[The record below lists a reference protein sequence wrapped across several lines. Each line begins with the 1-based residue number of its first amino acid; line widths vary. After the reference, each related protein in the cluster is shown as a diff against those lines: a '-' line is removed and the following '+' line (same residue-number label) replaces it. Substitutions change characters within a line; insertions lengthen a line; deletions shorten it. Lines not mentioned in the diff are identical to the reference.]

1 MFNIQCSEFVGNCI
15 TFSPHSSLD
24 GVDHLIRLFWSEPS
38 SFIVCASF
46 HPQNYYSQLWALAV
60 APEGSK
66 RTVACRA
73 LCFLGT
79 CALIL
84 TLHLLARLWFTAAAG
99 PLFQTEVFI
108 SSWDPALLHE
118 ILLSTNDEK
127 RTWSGGFEPT
137 PLRANIFTKQILTP
151 KTTVPWLR
159 VSSLFLFCTTHV
171 SNRCCT
177 LKSIFFFLI
186 WLQVACII
194 SICQSWYIT
203 VIQYEQVIEAH
214 TWIQYC

>member
-1 MFNIQCSEFVGNCI
+1 MCQVCFYFYFCI
-15 TFSPHSSLD
+15 FFIFFFLLPATVVLFIYSASYYMLIFDVLNSWPIALLFSPHSSLD
-24 GVDHLIRLFWSEPS
+24 GVDHLIRLFFFVWTIFLCCVCFIPS
-38 SFIVCASF
+38 TEL
-46 HPQNYYSQLWALAV
+46 YSQPWALAI
-60 APEGSK
+60 APECSK

-84 TLHLLARLWFTAAAG
+84 PLHLLARLLFTAAGG
-99 PLFQTEVFI
+99 PSFQTEVFI

-151 KTTVPWLR
+151 KTTVPWLN
-159 VSSLFLFCTTHV
+159 F
-171 SNRCCT
+171 
-177 LKSIFFFLI
+177 SIH
-186 WLQVACII
+186 W
-194 SICQSWYIT
+194 SYHSW
-203 VIQYEQVIEAH
+203 
-214 TWIQYC
+214 